1 MSKKKMMGLILF
13 GGVLPLALTFIGLP
27 LWLVSV
33 VSLSASCVID
43 GMVIYKIIKW
53 VRSKPVAFGFLL
65 GRLR

>member
-1 MSKKKMMGLILF
+1 MSKKKIVGLVLF
-13 GGVLPLALTFIGLP
+13 GGVLPLALNFTGLP

-33 VSLSASCVID
+33 ISLAASCVID
-43 GMVIYKIIKW
+43 GMVIYKIVKW